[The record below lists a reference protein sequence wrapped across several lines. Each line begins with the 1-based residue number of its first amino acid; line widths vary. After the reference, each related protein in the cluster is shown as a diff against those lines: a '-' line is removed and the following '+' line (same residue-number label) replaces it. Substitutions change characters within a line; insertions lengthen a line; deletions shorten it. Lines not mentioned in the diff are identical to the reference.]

1 MAVRTKILYTKA
13 FSEPSPPVVDQR
25 CDNLFKNIWGNEGSS
40 SRILIG
46 NVSSTYGNRVI
57 QSTQSF
63 KDLSE
68 ITEFLAIEPL
78 ASIPAGS
85 GAGYDFN
92 ILDPTKKYTVGMG
105 FIQNRD
111 HQHYVG
117 FTNSAGS
124 GVYVV
129 SSVLAKN
136 TPQYYVYKS
145 IPTEQ
150 TEIYSDEA
158 GVFDSS
164 FNRKTSIS
172 TVSANNITKIRVLL
186 GRTMGEGVDRY
197 ASTLG
202 LFFAPFCYEGE
213 TWFDFPNLMW
223 KEGIQYMCTVEYED
237 TTGKITSVGEI
248 VPMGYLVN
256 GTHLDYLCEPKQNR
270 TSAKFGGLGGA
281 YGAYRTPDGNLYDEY
296 ASYPSGYGY
305 AAYPIGLSASMFRY
319 QGANTNLPSRHGFRP
334 NSNSS
339 KIGFTS
345 SGTYYVYRT
354 LDGKKIVAT
363 NSSGSVISE
372 LTASSLGLIT
382 APEILLVKVTGGGG
396 GGGGGAT
403 FISASGGGG
412 AGGVAGWI
420 RVPTVS
426 SYSNGIKCVVGGG
439 GTGKGPNTSG
449 ERAGSGGTSTVSI
462 GSTTYFTA
470 RGGTGGMYH
479 ENSNPAGGTTY
490 TRSGS
495 NGGVFRTNNGGYGG
509 KRSGGSGQSV
519 TTSAY
524 SISPETT
531 VSKWTQSSGS
541 TPGNGGGGGAGVWG
555 NGGTGGSNNNDSG
568 NGGSYG
574 GGAGGASATLRTG
587 ARRGGNGAGGFVLFS
602 Y

>member
-1 MAVRTKILYTKA
+1 MAVKTKILYTKA

-25 CDNLFKNIWGNEGSS
+25 CDNLFKNIWGNESSS

-78 ASIPAGS
+78 ASIPAGN

-92 ILDPTKKYTVGMG
+92 ILDPTKKYTIGMG

-223 KEGIQYMCTVEYED
+223 KKGIQYMCTVEYED

-256 GTHLDYLCEPKQNR
+256 GVHLDYLCEPKQNR
-270 TSAKFGGLGGA
+270 TSAEFGGLGGS
-281 YGAYRTPDGNLYDEY
+281 YGAYRIPEGNLYDKY
-296 ASYPSGYGY
+296 ASYPSNFTY
-305 AAYPIGLSASMFRY
+305 ATYPDGLEANMFQY
-319 QGANTNLPSRHGFRP
+319 QGVPTNLPSKHGCRP
-334 NSNSS
+334 NSNTTR
-339 KIGFTS
+339 IGLTTV
-345 SGTYYVYRT
+345 GTYYVYRD
-354 LDGKKIVAT
+354 LESKSLKVT
-363 NSSGSVISE
+363 NSSGGLIQEV
-372 LTASSLGLIT
+372 TAFSLGLILP
-382 APEILLVKVTGGGG
+382 PEILLVKVTGGGG
-396 GGGGGAT
+396 GGGGGAAL
-403 FISASGGGG
+403 ISASAGGG
-412 AGGVAGWI
+412 AGGTAGWI
-420 RVPTVS
+420 KVPTVS
-426 SYSNGIKCVVGGG
+426 SYSNGIKCVVGKGG
-439 GTGKGPNTSG
+439 AR
-449 ERAGSGGTSTVSI
+449 RAATDKDRAETGGTSSVSI
-462 GSTTYFTA
+462 GGSTYFTA
-470 RGGTGGMYH
+470 TGGTGGKYH
-479 ENSNPAGGTTY
+479 EIGNPAGGTASAVNGNN
-490 TRSGS
+490 SGY
-495 NGGVFRTNNGGYGG
+495 FFTKNGGYGG
-509 KRSGGSGQSV
+509 RRDGGGGQSV
-519 TTSAY
+519 TTSSY
-524 SISPETT
+524 PISPETT
-531 VSKWTQSSGS
+531 ISSWTQSSGD
-541 TPGNGGGGGAGVWG
+541 TPGTGGGGGAGVWG
-555 NGGTGGSNNNDSG
+555 NGGTGGSNSVNTG
-568 NGGSYG
+568 HGGAYG
-574 GGAGGASATLRTG
+574 GGGGGAAASTNAS
-587 ARRGGNGAGGFVLFS
+587 ARRGGDGASGFVLFI